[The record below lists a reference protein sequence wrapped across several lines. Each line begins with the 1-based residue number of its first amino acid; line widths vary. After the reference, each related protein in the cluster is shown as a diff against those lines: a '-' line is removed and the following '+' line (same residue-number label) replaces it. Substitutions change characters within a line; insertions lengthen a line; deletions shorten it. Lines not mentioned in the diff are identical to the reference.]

1 MQAFPGQEGGNGGI
15 RLNIA
20 RIFDQEYNVIQD
32 GMYRKVN
39 MTNSVG
45 KDEPTDA
52 CGYLGLGEH
61 YRPRRPT
68 VPISEQEFLRIMCEE
83 KKVHAGA

>member
-1 MQAFPGQEGGNGGI
+1 LQAFPGQEGGNGGI

>member
-1 MQAFPGQEGGNGGI
+1 
-15 RLNIA
+15 
-20 RIFDQEYNVIQD
+20 
-32 GMYRKVN
+32 

-61 YRPRRPT
+61 YRPKRTT
-68 VPISEQEFLRIMCEE
+68 VPISEQEFLKIMCEE
-83 KKVHAGA
+83 KKVQSGGA